1 MDKVFIYRDHKAII
15 ICPKCDKS
23 KAVDVSEHVHTH
35 EAVKLK
41 NPCECG
47 YVYNVLLERRN
58 RHRKI
63 VDIPGKYTHF
73 ISGRQLSEGSIAVT
87 EITRAGLG
95 LKLDENEIE
104 KFNIGDALFVE
115 FHLDDE
121 SRSLI
126 RKEAMIRNIRGLYIG
141 AEFSSV
147 DLYDRALG
155 IYMFK

>member
-1 MDKVFIYRDHKAII
+1 MDKVFIYKDHKAII
-15 ICPKCDKS
+15 ICPKCETS
-23 KAVDVSEHVHTH
+23 KTVDVSEHVHTH

-41 NPCECG
+41 HPCACG

-58 RHRKI
+58 RYRKI
-63 VDIPGKYTHF
+63 VDVPGTYTHF
-73 ISGRQLSEGSIAVT
+73 ISGREGSKGSMTVK

-95 LKLDENEIE
+95 FKLDGDETE
-104 KFNIGDALFVE
+104 KFNRGDRLAVE

-126 RKEAMIRNIRGLYIG
+126 RKEAIIRIIRGAYIG